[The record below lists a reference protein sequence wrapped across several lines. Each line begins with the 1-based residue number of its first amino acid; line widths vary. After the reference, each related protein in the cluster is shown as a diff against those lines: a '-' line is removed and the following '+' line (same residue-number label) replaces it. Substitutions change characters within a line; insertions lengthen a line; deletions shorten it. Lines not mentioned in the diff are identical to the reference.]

1 MSTQVARPV
10 PFPTTFTP
18 ITNKPR
24 RVSDPTNLSVSPSKL
39 SPEHRYA
46 GGAFEYS
53 PEPESLPLP
62 SFLKR
67 QTPSSPTMT
76 SPMSSPIMSPSSPS
90 SVVSSPSHSA
100 DFSSSDEEDTELKP
114 QVASKNNKRPRY
126 NKRSANQR
134 RASRNSQQH

>member
-10 PFPTTFTP
+10 PFPTNFTP

-24 RVSDPTNLSVSPSKL
+24 RASDPSKLSISPSTL

-67 QTPSSPTMT
+67 QTPSLPKMT
-76 SPMSSPIMSPSSPS
+76 SLSAVPSSPPS
-90 SVVSSPSHSA
+90 EAFSPSHSA
-100 DFSSSDEEDTELKP
+100 DFSSSDEEDGELKP
-114 QVASKNNKRPRY
+114 QVVSKNNKRPRY
-126 NKRSANQR
+126 NKRSGNNR
-134 RASRNSQQH
+134 RASRASQQH

>member
-10 PFPTTFTP
+10 PFPTTFSP

-24 RVSDPTNLSVSPSKL
+24 RSSDPTNLSVSPSKL

-67 QTPSSPTMT
+67 QTPSSPL
-76 SPMSSPIMSPSSPS
+76 SSPAMSPSSPS
-90 SVVSSPSHSA
+90 SSVSSPSHSA

-114 QVASKNNKRPRY
+114 QAAYKNNKRPRY
-126 NKRSANQR
+126 NKRTANQR